1 MQSRFENS
9 HAIAIRGLP
18 LSSCTMEHLNRS
30 FFFFF
35 KPICHFLFHCYLSL
49 WCQKVFLALI
59 KHPFIPFKQI
69 FPGSELS
76 IVARGQLGFVSY
88 RRAKQFPWHKGQ
100 VQWVSSIKSWKQIQ
114 LHSKYTMMCVFCF
127 LRSAPE
133 FLSVFFLAFLL
144 CKTLHSGEMQ
154 TRWQRKGWG
163 ITCNKGHRRIWTHGL
178 PFCPLSNLSL
188 LLNINCSGI

>member
-1 MQSRFENS
+1 MQYAVQIWKFTCNRNQRPSTLKLHN
-9 HAIAIRGLP
+9 GTPKP
-18 LSSCTMEHLNRS
+18 LLS
-30 FFFFF
+30 FFF

-76 IVARGQLGFVSY
+76 IVAWEQLGFVSY

-133 FLSVFFLAFLL
+133 FLSVFF
-144 CKTLHSGEMQ
+144 
-154 TRWQRKGWG
+154 
-163 ITCNKGHRRIWTHGL
+163 
-178 PFCPLSNLSL
+178 
-188 LLNINCSGI
+188 SGISSL